1 MARAK
6 LSADWDYYIQGGYM
20 IENNVWNKGRL
31 VNGVDYSQSIS
42 YDSTDLTHDIT
53 FNWSWPHGDNDVKAY
68 PEISVGKKPYWDWY
82 DPASVC
88 STVNALGDFEV
99 SYDVSVASGSE
110 FRNISFDLW
119 LTDEKFGDEFSIT
132 SEVMV
137 WIDSDGIDPW
147 GRKVGTITMAD
158 GDTASIFQANAS
170 SDDRSWSYLA
180 VVFDEAQLVE
190 NMDLRLI
197 LQSLASRKLID
208 GNDYVSGFEFGAEIA
223 QGKGSFTINSID
235 YTMTGLAITAGNDTI
250 LGSNSADRVDG
261 LAGDDTIDGRG
272 GSDRII
278 GNAGF
283 DTLAGGT
290 GEDRFIF
297 RGQTLATHD
306 TITDFETGIDDIV
319 MRAGASRHLNA
330 GTLADNRFSDDGV
343 VTSATRII
351 FDRESG
357 DVYFDRD
364 GSGSTEAKL
373 LFHLD
378 NGADL
383 QASDF
388 LVA

>member
-1 MARAK
+1 MT
-6 LSADWDYYIQGGYM
+6 ADWATFFHDGYLV
-20 IENNVWNKGRL
+20 ENNVWNKGNFD
-31 VNGVDYSQSIS
+31 NGADYTQSIT
-42 YDSTDLTHDIT
+42 YDTTDLTQDLT
-53 FNWSWPHGDNDVKAY
+53 FTWSWPYGNNDVKAY
-68 PEISVGKKPYWDWY
+68 PEISVGKKPHWDWY
-82 DPASVC
+82 DPASVS
-88 STVNALGDFEV
+88 STVNALSDFEV
-99 SYDVSVASGSE
+99 AYDVSVAQGSE

-119 LTDEKFGDEFSIT
+119 LTDVKFGDELSIT

-147 GRKVGTITMAD
+147 GRKVGTISMAD
-158 GDTASIFQANAS
+158 GDTASIFKATAS
-170 SDDRSWSYLA
+170 SGNHSWDYLA

-208 GNDYVSGFEFGAEIA
+208 GDDYVNGFEFGAEVA
-223 QGKGSFTINSID
+223 QGKGSFTINAID
-235 YTMTGLAITAGNDTI
+235 YTMTGLTITAGNDTI
-250 LGSNSADRVDG
+250 QGSDSADKVDG

-278 GNAGF
+278 GSAGF
-283 DTLAGGT
+283 DTLAGGA

-297 RGQTLATHD
+297 RGKTFVTHD

-319 MRAGASRHLNA
+319 MRAGACRSRNA
-330 GTLADNRFSDDGV
+330 GALADNQYSDDGV
-343 VTSATRII
+343 ITSATRII

-357 DVYFDRD
+357 DVYVDRD

-388 LVA
+388 LFV